1 MTPTPKHTVSI
12 FGSSR
17 PVPGDPEYAIA
28 RETGEQIALAGFT
41 VCNGGYGGIMEASAR
56 GAKAAGGNTIG
67 VICAAFPGRTVNA
80 WIDEVII
87 EDSLISRLMKLMA
100 LGDAYVIM
108 KGGTGT
114 LLELAAVWEFTN
126 KGLMLEKPIILVG
139 DFWTGV
145 VETLKEEL
153 EWEGPSGATQ
163 YVTIVPS
170 ATACAAVLR
179 QRLTP
184 ADDRGQ
190 LTHQREEDR

>member
-1 MTPTPKHTVSI
+1 MGVPELTAKHIVSV

-17 PVPGDPEYAIA
+17 PAPGDPEYSIA
-28 RETGEQIALAGFT
+28 KETGQQIALAGFT
-41 VCNGGYGGIMEASAR
+41 VCNGGYAGIMEASAR
-56 GAKAAGGNTIG
+56 GAKEAGGNTIG
-67 VICAAFPGRTVNA
+67 VICAAFPGRTANA
-80 WIDEVII
+80 WIDEVMI

-100 LGDAYVIM
+100 LGDAYVVM

-126 KGLMLEKPIILVG
+126 KGLMLEKPIVLVG

-153 EWEGPSGATQ
+153 EWEGLSGATR

-170 ATACAAVLR
+170 AAACAAVLR
-179 QRLTP
+179 QRLSP
-184 ADDRGQ
+184 ADNGGVVDT
-190 LTHQREEDR
+190 L

>member
-1 MTPTPKHTVSI
+1 MIPGSKHTVSI

-17 PVPGDPEYAIA
+17 PVRGDPEYAVA
-28 RETGEQIALAGFT
+28 QDTGKQLALAGFT

-56 GAKAAGGNTIG
+56 GAKEAGGDTVG
-67 VICAAFPGRTVNA
+67 VICSAFPGRSPNA
-80 WIDEVII
+80 WLDEVII

-100 LGDAYVIM
+100 LGDAYVIL

-114 LLELAAVWEFTN
+114 LLELAAVWEFMN
-126 KGLMLEKPIILVG
+126 KGLMLERPIVLVG

-153 EWEGPSGATQ
+153 EWEGPADATR

-170 ATACAAVLR
+170 AADCAAVIR
-179 QRLTP
+179 QRMAAVGGT
-184 ADDRGQ
+184 RS
-190 LTHQREEDR
+190 